1 MFLTKLGVICKRGLV
16 PDREITRRT
25 TFTVKRRIGQAEIYE
40 KVRMCKNTTA
50 MMDGVATEVWLL
62 PRALAGCIAADLK
75 LTITSQFPATVTK
88 YNPVGM
94 VEFNA
99 ELSENQRLAATAAMT
114 QLIQPPYC
122 AILQMGA
129 GLGKTR
135 LAAWIARTV
144 NAKALFITNR
154 KALKLQAW
162 EEFCAILGDE
172 NVGKLN
178 GAKGVV
184 DAVPKL
190 VTVTVI
196 NSVYKR
202 DASFFAAFDF
212 IMFDEVHSYCAKTS
226 REVFYKCNYTKYIL
240 GLTATVGDRED
251 GLDFVY
257 LSHLG
262 INAGK
267 NAQIDSKAL
276 PGWIHDEVVFDTTV
290 QIITYHAGRVVA
302 VPKQESTGNI
312 DNMAMLDVLMEDQT
326 RMNILLDKIHYLYNM
341 NVVVDGQGGKQHN
354 IYVFCEKCSH
364 VAKMRL
370 AIATKLGLAADAP
383 EIAEFKGGLKDDQ
396 INNIKATG
404 RILICTYGYA
414 GTGVSIDKMTAMVFA
429 TPRKGNM
436 KQIVARILRRRG
448 DIGIPR
454 VLIDI
459 IDAKYYLRK
468 QFAKR
473 LIAYDHYNI
482 QREYIKVKA

>member
-1 MFLTKLGVICKRGLV
+1 MTMFLTNLGVVVARGTV
-16 PDREITRRT
+16 PDREITRRF
-25 TFTVKRRIGQAEIYE
+25 TFTVKRRVGQAEIYE
-40 KVRMCKNTTA
+40 KVKMFKISTA
-50 MMDGVATEVWLL
+50 NINGAKTEVWIL
-62 PRALAGCIAADLK
+62 PRALAGCLALDLK
-75 LTITSQFPATVTK
+75 LTLAPQLPLITK
-88 YNPVGM
+88 YNAGAP

-99 ELSENQRLAATAAMT
+99 ELSANQTVAANAAMT

-162 EEFCAILGDE
+162 EEFCAILGE
-172 NVGKLN
+172 EHVGKLN

-184 DAVPKL
+184 CAVPKL

-202 DASFFAAFDF
+202 EPSFYAAFDF
-212 IMFDEVHSYCAKTS
+212 IIFDEVHSYCAKTS
-226 REVFYKCNYTKYIL
+226 REVFYKCNYSKYIL

-251 GLDFVY
+251 GMDFVY
-257 LSHLG
+257 LAHLG

-267 NAQIDSKAL
+267 NLQIDAKTL
-276 PGWIHDEVVFDTTV
+276 PGWAADEVVFDITV
-290 QIITYHAGRVVA
+290 QIITYHTANVVA
-302 VPKQESTGNI
+302 PPKQESTGNI
-312 DNMAMLDVLMEDQT
+312 DNMAMLDILMEDQT
-326 RMNILLDKIHYLYNM
+326 RMGILLDKIHHLYNLDIPI
-341 NVVVDGQGGKQHN
+341 DGINKQHN
-354 IYVFCEKCSH
+354 IYVFCEKCEH
-364 VAKMRL
+364 VVKMRR
-370 AIATKLGLAADAP
+370 AIAAKLGLAADAP
-383 EIAEFKGGLKDDQ
+383 EIAEFRGGLKDDQ

-436 KQIVARILRRRG
+436 KQIIARILRRRG

-454 VLIDI
+454 VVIDI

>member
-1 MFLTKLGVICKRGLV
+1 MFLTNAGVAVQRGSI
-16 PDREITRRT
+16 PDREITRRF
-25 TFTVKRRIGQAEIYE
+25 TFTIKRRVGQAEIYE
-40 KVRMCKNTTA
+40 KIKMYKNTRA
-50 MMDGVATEVWLL
+50 NINGRETEIWLL
-62 PRALAGCIAADLK
+62 PRALAGCLALTTT
-75 LTITSQFPATVTK
+75 LTITPQMPAIRK
-88 YNPVGM
+88 YGDAL

-99 ELSENQRLAATAAMT
+99 ELSENQKVAADAAMR
-114 QLIQPPYC
+114 QLVQVPYC

-144 NAKALFITNR
+144 NARALFITNR

-172 NVGKLN
+172 HIGKLN

-184 DAVPKL
+184 DPEPKL

-196 NSVYKR
+196 NSIYKR
-202 DASFFAAFDF
+202 APEFFSAFDF
-212 IMFDEVHSYCAKTS
+212 IIFDEVHSYCAKTS
-226 REVFYKCNYTKYIL
+226 REVFWKCNYTKYIL

-251 GLDFVY
+251 GMDFVY

-262 INAGK
+262 INGDK
-267 NAQIDSKAL
+267 NSQIDSKAL
-276 PGWIHDEVVFDTTV
+276 PGWAQDEVVFDTTV
-290 QIITYHAGRVVA
+290 QIITYHAANIVA
-302 VPKQESTGNI
+302 TPKQESTGNI
-312 DNMAMLDVLMEDQT
+312 DNMAMLDILMEDRA
-326 RMNILLDKIHYLYNM
+326 RMQILLDKIEHLYKL
-341 NVVVDGQGGKQHN
+341 DIGGKQHN
-354 IYVFCEKCSH
+354 IYVFCEKCDH
-364 VAKMRL
+364 VTSMRR
-370 AIATKLGLAADAP
+370 AIAAKLGLAADAP
-383 EIAEFKGGLKDDQ
+383 EIAEFRGGLKDDQ

-454 VLIDI
+454 IIIDI
-459 IDAKYYLRK
+459 IDARYYLRK